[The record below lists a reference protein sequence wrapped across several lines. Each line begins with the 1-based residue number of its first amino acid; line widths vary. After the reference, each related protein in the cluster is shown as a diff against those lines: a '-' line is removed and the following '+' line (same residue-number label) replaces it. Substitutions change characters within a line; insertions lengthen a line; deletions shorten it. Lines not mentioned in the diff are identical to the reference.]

1 MAPPSST
8 PPSDKLLSRI
18 AILLFILV
26 AGLLTV
32 FGYYASSICITV
44 VLAGFLAILFDPV
57 VVILEKL
64 HLPRSVAAAG
74 IVLAGM
80 SLVGL
85 LGYVLYGRAMSFAEE
100 LPVYASKIQQT
111 IEPISKKIQNFQQSA
126 GNLAND
132 VHATKKVP
140 EVRLQ
145 ESPTWPDYLVRGVGS
160 VWGALIIAGVVPFLT
175 FFMLCTKDQMA
186 IRMDGLFGSRID
198 AARFITNLNQM
209 IRGFVAG
216 NLIVGSVMAVATT
229 LVLWSLGMK
238 GAIPLGIASG
248 LLNLLPF
255 LGLIASLALPLAA
268 ALLQFNTPG
277 PFIVIILTILFLH
290 VVSANLPHSE
300 IHCHSREYR
309 AGGGDR
315 GDSLLGL
322 VVGCDGLAARCA
334 AHSIH
339 QAGRGFASVLMSL
352 VQHAGADAASDSTLD
367 ALRRNGFGKGNSLL
381 APPSGKR
388 ALTIGEPEPS
398 KQWSARSRGWRYQRC
413 PPYSWPATWR
423 PQDISGTAS
432 ISEKHTYRFFHR
444 IQFQLI
450 IDTQEVNRAHDSR
463 SYPLTVRRILEIFA
477 KHLLVSLLTDPL
489 YPSAILIRAAR
500 HNSGHVAVITV
511 RDPAEKEF
519 RVERGL
525 AVYDAI
531 NYGPN
536 RKCRFRRRRQ

>member
-1 MAPPSST
+1 MSDQVTNTSAVSEEIKMRVLEMAPPSSA

-44 VLAGFLAILFDPV
+44 ILAGFLAILFDPV

-74 IVLAGM
+74 IVFAGM

-85 LGYVLYGRAMSFAEE
+85 LGYVFYGKAVTFAEE
-100 LPVYASKIQQT
+100 LPVYASKVQQT

-145 ESPTWPDYLVRGVGS
+145 QSPSWPDYLVRGVGS

-186 IRMDGLFGSRID
+186 IRMDGLFGSRVD

-216 NLIVGSVMAVATT
+216 NVIVGSVMAVATT
-229 LVLWSLGMK
+229 LVLWRLGMK
-238 GAIPLGIASG
+238 GAIPLGIVSG
-248 LLNLLPF
+248 LLNLLPL

-290 VVSANLPHSE
+290 VVSANLLIPKFIATRVS
-300 IHCHSREYR
+300 IGPV
-309 AGGGDR
+309 AATVGILFWGWLWGVM
-315 GDSLLGL
+315 GL
-322 VVGCDGLAARCA
+322 
-334 AHSIH
+334 
-339 QAGRGFASVLMSL
+339 
-352 VQHAGADAASDSTLD
+352 
-367 ALRRNGFGKGNSLL
+367 LL
-381 APPSGKR
+381 AVPLTAFIKLVADLHPSIRHLSNMLALTPRPTPRWVRYGETALER
-388 ALTIGEPEPS
+388 ALPYLRPHPEKVP
-398 KQWSARSRGWRYQRC
+398 
-413 PPYSWPATWR
+413 
-423 PQDISGTAS
+423 
-432 ISEKHTYRFFHR
+432 
-444 IQFQLI
+444 
-450 IDTQEVNRAHDSR
+450 V
-463 SYPLTVRRILEIFA
+463 V
-477 KHLLVSLLTDPL
+477 
-489 YPSAILIRAAR
+489 
-500 HNSGHVAVITV
+500 V
-511 RDPAEKEF
+511 RDPGQ
-519 RVERGL
+519 R
-525 AVYDAI
+525 
-531 NYGPN
+531 
-536 RKCRFRRRRQ
+536 